1 MENKKVMVKS
11 EVMGRIGINLP
22 DLKVNSNYEIDFSD
36 RLSNALESLIE
47 ER

>member
-22 DLKVNSNYEIDFSD
+22 DLKL
-36 RLSNALESLIE
+36 RRTW
-47 ER
+47 ERKGVVRPIPFEA